1 MPGSWDP
8 QVYRERA
15 RQWRDAAAELP
26 AGETRDAYLALFE
39 GYLKLADL
47 IANDVTGERCVAL
60 RPHPRS

>member
-8 QVYRERA
+8 QRSIVGRA

-39 GYLKLADL
+39 GA
-47 IANDVTGERCVAL
+47 T
-60 RPHPRS
+60 